1 MPVTSDFATLTLI
14 GFAILSGAM
23 SPGASFLL
31 AARTAVSCS
40 FSAAAAGAVGLASGA
55 AIFAGVAL
63 SGLHAVLLYLPG
75 LYLTL
80 KIAGGLYLLWVAIK
94 ILRRSAGATVSG
106 EQNIHHSIGRAFL
119 SGLLTQLSNP
129 ATALVFASLFS
140 SVLSSASAPRMS
152 VTLPAMAFII
162 DVLWYLL
169 VAALLSAR
177 RPRHAYLRYRPLI
190 DRCSAGLLAFTGLK
204 LLFR

>member
-1 MPVTSDFATLTLI
+1 MTSDFATLTLI

-40 FSAAAAGAVGLASGA
+40 FSAAAAVAVGLASGA

-63 SGLHAVLLYLPG
+63 SGLHAVLLCIPG

-94 ILRRSAGATVSG
+94 IVRRSAGATVSG
-106 EQNIHHSIGRAFL
+106 GQNIHHSPGRAFL

-162 DVLWYLL
+162 DVSWYLL

-177 RPRHAYLRYRPLI
+177 SPRHAYLRYRPLI